1 MRGLNAPWPAV
12 MIIVR
17 VSSVSPAS
25 VWSSITSSAR
35 WEIDSI
41 TSPSRTSGS
50 YCIACS
56 VSRSISSWPFTFGYP
71 ATSKMC
77 FSG

>member
-12 MIIVR
+12 MMIVR

-25 VWSSITSSAR
+25 VCSSITSSSR
-35 WEIDSI
+35 CVIDSM

-56 VSRSISSWPFTFGYP
+56 VSRSMSSWPFTFG
-71 ATSKMC
+71 
-77 FSG
+77 